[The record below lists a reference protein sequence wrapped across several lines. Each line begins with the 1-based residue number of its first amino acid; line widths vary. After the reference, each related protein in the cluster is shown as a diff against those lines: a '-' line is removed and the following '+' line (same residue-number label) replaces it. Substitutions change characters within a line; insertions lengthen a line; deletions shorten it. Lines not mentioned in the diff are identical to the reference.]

1 VAAVFEE
8 LQAVARAAD
17 ARSAELAELR
27 RLPDDLAADLIGSGV
42 FLACVPREFGGDERP
57 FADVLDAIEE
67 AAYWEGSLGWCAMI
81 GATTSLLSGY
91 LPAEWAQR
99 IYGDPRSCT
108 GGYAAP
114 VGRAT
119 PVDGGLLVTGTWQ
132 WGSGTSHCTYIGGGC
147 RVVDATGAPVP
158 RADGLA
164 APFLLFEAGD
174 VSLHDNWDVMGLQ
187 GSGSVDYE
195 VRDVLVPEGR
205 WVELATASP
214 VAEGPLYRLPFL
226 GALALGVS
234 AVLLGLARR
243 ARDEL
248 VAIAA
253 TKRPAQSS
261 RTLAERA
268 VVQAEVATA
277 EAAYES
283 ARAFVRLELGRAWD
297 GMVGEGGPAGALDT
311 ERRRR
316 LRLAATNAA
325 LRSAEA
331 VDLMY
336 HAAGGSAVFRS
347 GALERVFRD
356 THVATQHAMVSP
368 RLLEPLGRMAL
379 GLPTDTASF

>member
-1 VAAVFEE
+1 M
-8 LQAVARAAD
+8 ARSAD
-17 ARSAELAELR
+17 ARSAEMAALR
-27 RLPDDLAADLIGSGV
+27 RLPGDLAADLIASGV
-42 FLACVPREFGGDERP
+42 FRACVPRRYGGDERA
-57 FADVLDAIEE
+57 FVEVLDAIEE

-91 LPAEWAQR
+91 LPPEWAEQV
-99 IYGDPRSCT
+99 YGDARSCT

-114 VGRAT
+114 VGRAI
-119 PVDGGLLVTGTWQ
+119 PVDGGLRVTGTWQ
-132 WGSGTSHCTYIGGGC
+132 WGSGTSHCTYVGGGT
-147 RVVDATGAPVP
+147 RLVDAAGAPAA
-158 RADGLA
+158 RSDGLT
-164 APFLLFEAGD
+164 APFVLFAAGE
-174 VSLHDNWDVMGLQ
+174 VALHDNWDVMGLQ
-187 GSGSVDYE
+187 ASGSVDYE
-195 VRDVLVPEGR
+195 VAGVLVPEGR

-214 VAEGPLYRLPFL
+214 VADGPLYRLPFL
-226 GALALGVS
+226 GALALGVA

-243 ARDEL
+243 AHDEL

-261 RTLAERA
+261 RVLAERA

-277 EAAYES
+277 EAGYES
-283 ARAFVRLELGRAWD
+283 ARAYVRQELATAWD
-297 GMVGEGGPAGALDT
+297 GILGGGELTG
-311 ERRRR
+311 EHRRR

-325 LRSAEA
+325 IRSAEA

-356 THVATQHAMVSP
+356 AHVATQHAMVSP